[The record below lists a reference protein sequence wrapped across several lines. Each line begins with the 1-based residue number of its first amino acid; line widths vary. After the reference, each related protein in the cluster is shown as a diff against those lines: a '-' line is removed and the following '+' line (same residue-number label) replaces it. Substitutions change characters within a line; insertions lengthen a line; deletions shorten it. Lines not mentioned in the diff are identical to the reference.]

1 MYSIKDL
8 LLFIKV
14 AELQSFSNTAKCLN
28 VSQATISRQIKD
40 LEETFGSD
48 LIKRDSRTFELTQAG
63 KILYETIKQDV
74 TQIDNIMSTLKDKIQ
89 GALNSGDEP
98 HGKLLVVIP
107 HAIGDEILSEKLP
120 IFSRKFPDVNLS
132 VIFDNKAN
140 LIEDGV
146 DYAITNYLPTQ
157 VSYKV
162 KALLTL
168 NYKLYCTKTY
178 AEKYGTP
185 QTLDEI
191 NNHLCA
197 GAYYLY
203 GSNSKQLQNVKT
215 IVATHDA
222 TDEEYLVEMPE
233 KFRTSNITQNLKL
246 IKSNEMICALNQ
258 VAYNE
263 NKHSSID
270 LVPVLPEYSFGKTKF
285 YSIKHPYSN
294 DAAVR
299 EFAKFVEE
307 SIKEVSGKK

>member
-28 VSQATISRQIKD
+28 VSQATISRQIKE

-63 KILYETIKQDV
+63 RILYETIKQDV

-107 HAIGDEILSEKLP
+107 PVIGDEILSERLP
-120 IFSRKFPDVNLS
+120 LFIRKFPDVNLS
-132 VIFDNKAN
+132 VIFDGKAN
-140 LIEDGV
+140 LIEDGI

-162 KALLTL
+162 KTLITL

-178 AEKYGTP
+178 ADKYGVP
-185 QTLDEI
+185 RTLEEI
-191 NNHLCA
+191 NDHFCA
-197 GAYYLY
+197 GYHNIN
-203 GSNSKQLQNVKT
+203 GINNKQSQNSKTT
-215 IVATHDA
+215 IVVHNED
-222 TDEEYLVEMPE
+222 DEEFLIEMPE
-233 KFRTSNITQNLKL
+233 NFRVNNITQNLKL

-258 VAYNE
+258 LAYKE
-263 NKHSSID
+263 SKDVID
-270 LVPVLPEYSFGKTKF
+270 LVPVLPKYSFGKTKF

-307 SIKEVSGKK
+307 SIKEANVDK